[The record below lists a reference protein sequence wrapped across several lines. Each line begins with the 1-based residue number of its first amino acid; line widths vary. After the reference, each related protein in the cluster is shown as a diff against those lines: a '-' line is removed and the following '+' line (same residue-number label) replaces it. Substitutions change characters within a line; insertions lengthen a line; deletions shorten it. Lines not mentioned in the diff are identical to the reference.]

1 MHNAHI
7 INYLSISQFIM
18 VFNWKKIK
26 EILIQRKGLG
36 TIASSDILG
45 SAITAI
51 FWFFLASVIKPDE
64 YGEIFY
70 IISIASI
77 AFSLSNVGTENNT
90 IVFTAKRKNLEP
102 TLTTISL
109 LFGTVSSLVLIIIF
123 YQTDI
128 IILLFGYIINSLSLG
143 YLIGRRFYSKYGI
156 FLLLQKIL
164 TVILGVSFFYL
175 FGADGIISALGI
187 SYFGSLIVVIN
198 YYRKT
203 PLNFQGFKKNLPFI
217 LHNYSLKA
225 IGMFKGNVDKLIIVP
240 LIGFSFLGNYALAL
254 QFVAVLSIGNAF
266 FSKYLLTND
275 SRDVPNRILKKY
287 YMLLN
292 ICVAISAS
300 ISLPIVVPYFFPEFT
315 DISILGIM
323 CLAVIPIGIITVQT
337 SELLGHEMG
346 KPNVIG
352 AIIASTIAILGMLLL
367 VPLIGATG
375 AAIVFLLSPTGQAAY
390 LTFYVRKWKKNMEL

>member
-7 INYLSISQFIM
+7 INYLPISQFIM

-156 FLLLQKIL
+156 FFLLQKIL

-187 SYFGSLIVVIN
+187 SYFGSLIIVIN

-225 IGMFKGNVDKLIIVP
+225 IGIFKGNIDKLIIVP

-254 QFVAVLSIGNAF
+254 QFVAVLSIGNSF
-266 FSKYLLTND
+266 FSKYLLTHD
-275 SRDVPNRILKKY
+275 SRDVPNKTLKKY
-287 YMLLN
+287 YILLN

-375 AAIVFLLSPTGQAAY
+375 AAIVFLLTPTGQAAY
-390 LTFYVRKWKKNMEL
+390 LTFYVRKWKKNME

>member
-1 MHNAHI
+1 
-7 INYLSISQFIM
+7 M
-18 VFNWKKIK
+18 VFSWKKIK
-26 EILIQRKGLG
+26 EILIQRKGLV

-156 FLLLQKIL
+156 FLLSQKIL

-187 SYFGSLIVVIN
+187 SYFGFLIIIIN
-198 YYRKT
+198 YYRKI

-225 IGMFKGNVDKLIIVP
+225 IGIFKGNVDKLIIVP

-254 QFVAVLSIGNAF
+254 QFVAVLSIGNSF
-266 FSKYLLTND
+266 FSKYLLTHD
-275 SRDVPNRILKKY
+275 SRDVPNKTLKKY
-287 YMLLN
+287 YILLN

-375 AAIVFLLSPTGQAAY
+375 AAIVFLLTPTGQAAY
-390 LTFYVRKWKKNMEL
+390 LTFYVRKWKKNME

>member
-7 INYLSISQFIM
+7 INYLPISQFIM

-156 FLLLQKIL
+156 FLLSQKIL

-187 SYFGSLIVVIN
+187 SYFGFLIVVVN

-254 QFVAVLSIGNAF
+254 QFVAVLSIGNSF
-266 FSKYLLTND
+266 FSKYLLTHD
-275 SRDVPNRILKKY
+275 SRDVPNKTLKKY
-287 YMLLN
+287 YILLN

-375 AAIVFLLSPTGQAAY
+375 AAIVFLLTPTGQAAY
-390 LTFYVRKWKKNMEL
+390 LTFYVRKWKKNME

>member
-7 INYLSISQFIM
+7 INYLPISQFIM

-156 FLLLQKIL
+156 FLLSQKIL

-187 SYFGSLIVVIN
+187 SYFGFLIIVIN

-240 LIGFSFLGNYALAL
+240 LVGFSFLGNYALAL

-266 FSKYLLTND
+266 FSKYLLTNE
-275 SRDVPNRILKKY
+275 SRDVSNRILKKY

-300 ISLPIVVPYFFPEFT
+300 ISLPIVVPYLFPEFT
-315 DISILGIM
+315 DINILGIM
-323 CLAVIPIGIITVQT
+323 SLTIIPIGITTVQT
-337 SELLGHEMG
+337 SKLLGHEIG

-367 VPLIGATG
+367 VPLIGVIG
-375 AAIVFLLSPTGQAAY
+375 AAIVFLLTHTGQAVY
-390 LTFYVRKWKKNMEL
+390 LTLYVKRWKKNKQ

>member
-1 MHNAHI
+1 
-7 INYLSISQFIM
+7 M
-18 VFNWKKIK
+18 VFSWKKIK
-26 EILIQRKGLG
+26 EILIQRKGLV

-156 FLLLQKIL
+156 FLLSQKIL

-187 SYFGSLIVVIN
+187 SYFGFLIIIIN

-266 FSKYLLTND
+266 FSKYLLTNE
-275 SRDVPNRILKKY
+275 SRDVSNRILKKY

-390 LTFYVRKWKKNMEL
+390 LTFYVRKWKKNME

>member
-7 INYLSISQFIM
+7 INYLPISQFIM

-156 FLLLQKIL
+156 FLLSQKIL

-175 FGADGIISALGI
+175 FGADGIISALAI

-254 QFVAVLSIGNAF
+254 QFVAVLSIGNSF
-266 FSKYLLTND
+266 FSKYLLTHD
-275 SRDVPNRILKKY
+275 SRDVPNKTLKKY
-287 YMLLN
+287 YILLN

-375 AAIVFLLSPTGQAAY
+375 AAIVFLLTPTGQAAY
-390 LTFYVRKWKKNMEL
+390 LTFYVRKWKKNME

>member
-7 INYLSISQFIM
+7 INYLPISQFIM

-156 FLLLQKIL
+156 FFLLQKIL

-187 SYFGSLIVVIN
+187 SYFGFLIIIIN

-254 QFVAVLSIGNAF
+254 QFVAVLSIGNSF
-266 FSKYLLTND
+266 FSKYLLTHD
-275 SRDVPNRILKKY
+275 SRDVPNKTLKKY
-287 YMLLN
+287 YILLN

-375 AAIVFLLSPTGQAAY
+375 AAIVFLLTHTGQAVY
-390 LTFYVRKWKKNMEL
+390 LTLYVKRWKKNKQ

>member
-7 INYLSISQFIM
+7 INYLPISQFIM

-90 IVFTAKRKNLEP
+90 IVFTAKRKNLES

-156 FLLLQKIL
+156 FLLSQKIL

-187 SYFGSLIVVIN
+187 SYFGFLIVVVN

-225 IGMFKGNVDKLIIVP
+225 IGVFKGNIDKLIIVP

-254 QFVAVLSIGNAF
+254 QFVAVLSIGNSF
-266 FSKYLLTND
+266 FSKYLLTHD
-275 SRDVPNRILKKY
+275 SRDVPNKTLKKY
-287 YMLLN
+287 YILLN

-300 ISLPIVVPYFFPEFT
+300 ISLPIAVPYFFPEFT

-352 AIIASTIAILGMLLL
+352 ALIASTIAILGMLLL

-375 AAIVFLLSPTGQAAY
+375 AAIVFLLSPTGQAVY
-390 LTFYVRKWKKNMEL
+390 LTFYVRKWKKNME

>member
-7 INYLSISQFIM
+7 INYLPISQFIM

-156 FLLLQKIL
+156 FLLSQKIL

-187 SYFGSLIVVIN
+187 SYFGFLIIIIN

-225 IGMFKGNVDKLIIVP
+225 IGIFKGNVDKLIIVP

-254 QFVAVLSIGNAF
+254 QFVAVLSIGNSF
-266 FSKYLLTND
+266 FSKYLLTHD
-275 SRDVPNRILKKY
+275 SRDVPNKTLKKY
-287 YMLLN
+287 YILLN

-367 VPLIGATG
+367 VPLIGAIG
-375 AAIVFLLSPTGQAAY
+375 AAIVFLLTHTGQAVY
-390 LTFYVRKWKKNMEL
+390 LTLYVKRWEKNKQ

>member
-7 INYLSISQFIM
+7 INYLPISQFIM

-156 FLLLQKIL
+156 FLLSQKIL

-187 SYFGSLIVVIN
+187 SYFGFLIIIIN

-225 IGMFKGNVDKLIIVP
+225 IGIFKGNIDKLIIVP

-254 QFVAVLSIGNAF
+254 QFVAVLSIGNSF
-266 FSKYLLTND
+266 FSKYLLTHD
-275 SRDVPNRILKKY
+275 SRDVPNKTLKKY
-287 YMLLN
+287 YILLN

-323 CLAVIPIGIITVQT
+323 CLAVITIGIITVQT
-337 SELLGHEMG
+337 CELLGHEMG

-375 AAIVFLLSPTGQAAY
+375 AAIVFLLTPTGQAAY
-390 LTFYVRKWKKNMEL
+390 LTFYVRKWKKNME

>member
-1 MHNAHI
+1 
-7 INYLSISQFIM
+7 M
-18 VFNWKKIK
+18 VFSWKKIK
-26 EILIQRKGLG
+26 EILIQRKGLV

-45 SAITAI
+45 TAITAI

-90 IVFTAKRKNLEP
+90 IVFTAKRKNLES

-156 FLLLQKIL
+156 FLLSQKIL

-187 SYFGSLIVVIN
+187 SYFGFLIVVVN

-225 IGMFKGNVDKLIIVP
+225 IGVFKGNIDKLIIVP

-254 QFVAVLSIGNAF
+254 QFVAVLSIGNSF
-266 FSKYLLTND
+266 FSKYLLTHD
-275 SRDVPNRILKKY
+275 SRDVPNKTLKKY
-287 YMLLN
+287 YILLN

-300 ISLPIVVPYFFPEFT
+300 ISLPIAVPYFFPEFT

-375 AAIVFLLSPTGQAAY
+375 AAIVFLLTPTGQAAY
-390 LTFYVRKWKKNMEL
+390 LTFYVRKWKKNME

>member
-7 INYLSISQFIM
+7 INYLPISQFIM

-143 YLIGRRFYSKYGI
+143 YLIGRRFYSKYGT
-156 FLLLQKIL
+156 FFLLQKIL

-187 SYFGSLIVVIN
+187 SYFGSLIIVIN

-225 IGMFKGNVDKLIIVP
+225 IGIFKGNVDKLIIVP

-254 QFVAVLSIGNAF
+254 QFVAVLSIGNSF
-266 FSKYLLTND
+266 FSKYLLTHD
-275 SRDVPNRILKKY
+275 SRDVPNKTLKKY
-287 YMLLN
+287 YILLN

-300 ISLPIVVPYFFPEFT
+300 ISLPIAVPYFFPEFT

-352 AIIASTIAILGMLLL
+352 ALIASTIAILGMLLL
-367 VPLIGATG
+367 VPLIGGTG
-375 AAIVFLLSPTGQAAY
+375 AAIVFLLSPIGQATY
-390 LTFYVRKWKKNMEL
+390 LTFYVRKWKKNME

>member
-7 INYLSISQFIM
+7 INYLPISQFIM

-156 FLLLQKIL
+156 FLLSQKIL

-187 SYFGSLIVVIN
+187 SYFGFLIIIIN

-225 IGMFKGNVDKLIIVP
+225 IGIFKGNVDKLIIVP

-254 QFVAVLSIGNAF
+254 QFVAVLSIGNSF

-275 SRDVPNRILKKY
+275 SRDIPNKILKKY
-287 YMLLN
+287 YILLN

-390 LTFYVRKWKKNMEL
+390 LTFYVRKWKKNME

>member
-7 INYLSISQFIM
+7 INYLPISQFIM

-90 IVFTAKRKNLEP
+90 IVFTAKRKNLES

-156 FLLLQKIL
+156 FFLLQKIL

-225 IGMFKGNVDKLIIVP
+225 IGIFKGNIDKLIIVP

-254 QFVAVLSIGNAF
+254 QFVAVLSIGNSF
-266 FSKYLLTND
+266 FSKYLLTHD
-275 SRDVPNRILKKY
+275 SRDVPNKTLKKY
-287 YMLLN
+287 YILLN

-367 VPLIGATG
+367 VPLIGVIG
-375 AAIVFLLSPTGQAAY
+375 AAIVFLLTHTGQAVY
-390 LTFYVRKWKKNMEL
+390 LTLYVKRWEKNKQ

>member
-1 MHNAHI
+1 
-7 INYLSISQFIM
+7 M
-18 VFNWKKIK
+18 VFSWKKIK
-26 EILIQRKGLG
+26 EILIQRKGLA

-156 FLLLQKIL
+156 FFLLQKIL

-187 SYFGSLIVVIN
+187 SYFGSLIIVIN

-225 IGMFKGNVDKLIIVP
+225 IGIFKGNIDKLIIVP

-254 QFVAVLSIGNAF
+254 QFVAVLSIGNSF
-266 FSKYLLTND
+266 FSKYLLTHD
-275 SRDVPNRILKKY
+275 SRDVPNKTLKKY
-287 YMLLN
+287 YILLN

-367 VPLIGATG
+367 VPLIGVIG
-375 AAIVFLLSPTGQAAY
+375 AAIVFLLTHTGQAVY
-390 LTFYVRKWKKNMEL
+390 LTLYVKRWKKNKQ